1 MAGVTRLAVLVSGSG
16 SNLQAILDAAA
27 GDNDFG
33 AEITVVIAD
42 RPGVRGLRRAQAAGI
57 PAEVVAWPDHADRD
71 AFTAAICDAAARH
84 GAAGLVLA
92 GFMRV
97 LAPVAI
103 TRFPDA
109 ILNVHPAL
117 LPAFPGADAVRQALD
132 YGVAVTGATV
142 HFVDEQVDHGP
153 IISQSAVPVLPGD
166 DERSLHARI
175 QAVEHRIYPE
185 AVKAFAHG
193 RLRTVGRRV
202 VWQQVPI
209 EGN

>member
-27 GDNDFG
+27 GDSDFG

-42 RPGVRGLRRAQAAGI
+42 RAGVGGLRRAQAAGI

-175 QAVEHRIYPE
+175 QEVEHRIYPE

-193 RLRTVGRRV
+193 RLRTVGRGV